1 MYRISKEQIKE
12 ADTFAMNLLLNLID
26 DLIYSEQ
33 EIIKNDKIF
42 LSIAN
47 QVMLIEENITTFA
60 DIASVGAEIAKLTA
74 MEIVLI
80 DSITKEEKIVN
91 VEIEGGI

>member
-1 MYRISKEQIKE
+1 MYRISKEQIEE
-12 ADTFAMNLLLNLID
+12 ADTFAMYLLLNLID